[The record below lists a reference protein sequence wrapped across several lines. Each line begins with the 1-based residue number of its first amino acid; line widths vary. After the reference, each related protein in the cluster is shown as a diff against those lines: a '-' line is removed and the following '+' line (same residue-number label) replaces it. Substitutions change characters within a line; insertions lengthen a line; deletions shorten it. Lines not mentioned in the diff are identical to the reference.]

1 VEQYGNTDHP
11 LYSYIHSPDDTIPG
25 VPVASAVPQEEALT
39 FKELCLFPAL
49 HILPGVADHTYLYF
63 ASYSISADMDYAVDY
78 THHFKHISDH
88 IHQEGL
94 RH

>member
-1 VEQYGNTDHP
+1 MEQYGNTDYA
-11 LYSYIHSPDDTIPG
+11 LYTYIHSPDDTIPG
-25 VPVASAVPQEEALT
+25 VPVASAVPQEEAVT

-78 THHFKHISDH
+78 THRLERVPVYCDPQGI
-88 IHQEGL
+88 
-94 RH
+94 